1 LYRDSKKG
9 VKFVRPGD
17 AGSIGRLLEV
27 MRGAQPTYADTG
39 GTLKGH
45 QPVGFRYDRYERVIG
60 HGVETFEHA
69 VSGLQ
74 GWHAHSG
81 PGVKVFPEGAKIR
94 AGATVIVTLGRPF
107 MAIAAPCRI
116 VEVVD
121 EPDRWG
127 FAYGTLPGHPEQGEE
142 AFVVSMSPDT
152 TVRFEVI
159 AFSRPGE
166 VLVRLSGPVGRYIQ
180 RMGTK
185 GYLDGLQR
193 FVDHAK

>member
-1 LYRDSKKG
+1 M
-9 VKFVRPGD
+9 
-17 AGSIGRLLEV
+17 

-45 QPVGFRYDRYERVIG
+45 RPTGFRYDRYERVLG
-60 HGVETFEHA
+60 HGAATFGHA

-74 GWHAHSG
+74 EWQAHRG
-81 PGVKVFPEGAKIR
+81 PGVTVVPEGQAS
-94 AGATVIVTLGRPF
+94 ACTTVIVTLGTPAV
-107 MAIAAPCRI
+107 AIAAPCRI

-159 AFSRPGE
+159 AFSRPGD
-166 VLVRLSGPVGRYIQ
+166 LLIRLSGPVGRYIQ

-185 GYLDGLQR
+185 GYLTCLQR
-193 FVDHAK
+193 FIDHAS

>member
-1 LYRDSKKG
+1 
-9 VKFVRPGD
+9 
-17 AGSIGRLLEV
+17 
-27 MRGAQPTYADTG
+27 MRGAQPTHADTG

-45 QPVGFRYDRYERVIG
+45 QPIGFRHDRHQRVLG
-60 HGVETFEHA
+60 HGVETFGHA
-69 VSGLQ
+69 VSGLR

-81 PGVKVFPEGAKIR
+81 PGVRVFPAAVDIR
-94 AGATVIVTLGRPF
+94 AGATVIVTLGTPVV
-107 MAIAAPCRI
+107 ALAAPCRI

-121 EPDRWG
+121 EPDCWG

-152 TVRFEVI
+152 TVCFEII

-166 VLVRLSGPVGRYIQ
+166 LLVCLSGPVGRYIQ

-185 GYLDGLQR
+185 GYLAGLQR
-193 FVDHAK
+193 FVDHAS